1 MPQQSTWRRAAA
13 LAVLSGWMTMGGS
26 LAQAACLSD
35 AEVTRLMASLQVR
48 RQVDTPEGL
57 SAADAACT
65 RAKFNASLEAAH
77 GRPVGYKAGLTNP
90 AVQKRFQA
98 TAPVW
103 GALYAPMLLQDGA
116 IVNAAFGARPLFEAD
131 LLVRVSNV
139 RLNQARNVEDVL
151 QSIDQVI
158 PFIELPDLMVDTPAK
173 INGHVLAA
181 VNVGA
186 RYGVVGTPIPVQRTA
201 EFSQALRDMQVVVSG
216 NGAELDRGR
225 GSDVLEHPL
234 NAVVWLAQ
242 ALQADGVKLKVGDVL
257 SLGSFS
263 KLMPP
268 KPGLAVQVRYNG
280 LPGNPA
286 VQVQFR

>member
-1 MPQQSTWRRAAA
+1 MPQQSTWRRAAGLAA
-13 LAVLSGWMTMGGS
+13 LTGLMTMAGS

-103 GALYAPMLLQDGA
+103 GALYAPMLLKDGA

-139 RLNQARNVEDVL
+139 RINQARNAEDVL

-173 INGHVLAA
+173 INGNVLAA

-216 NGAELDRGR
+216 NGTELDRGR